1 MPWYAYPLA
10 MLLGYLIGSIPV
22 GYLIGRTKGVNV
34 LEHGS
39 GRTGGTNVFRALGI
53 RYGVLTGLG
62 DLLKGALAVWLA
74 RTIFGHEA
82 AAALAGAFA
91 IFGHNWSIFLGF
103 RGGAGGSTAAG
114 ALLTLNPV
122 VGFILL
128 PIFIAILL
136 IVRYASVAT
145 FSVAVGATVLLTL
158 FHFVDPVKTPGWHI
172 AFGVAA
178 LLMIGY
184 SLRPNFVR
192 LWRGNERRIQFNRS
206 S

>member
-192 LWRGNERRIQFNRS
+192 LWRGNERRIPFNRS

>member
-206 S
+206 

>member
-10 MLLGYLIGSIPV
+10 MLLGYLIGSIPI

-74 RTIFGHEA
+74 RAIFGHEA

-91 IFGHNWSIFLGF
+91 VFGHNWSVFLAF

-136 IVRYASVAT
+136 VVRYASVAT

-158 FHFVDPVKTPGWHI
+158 FYFLDPAKTPLWHI
-172 AFGVAA
+172 VFGVAV
-178 LLMIGY
+178 LIMIGY

-192 LWRGNERRIQFNRS
+192 LWHGNERRIQFNRS
-206 S
+206 